1 MKLTFAS
8 NKLREVIL
16 HGAEPT
22 VVLLG
27 IAESNTEKA
36 ASSLERSHSSQKD
49 SVLSSDVSGD
59 LFRGETGLRGIVED
73 IVCVAVIYGE
83 KFDLCNLPLDIVSS
97 LFSESDLFLIFP
109 FRRFKES
116 GYLLAIIAPLYRAS
130 RAVFLYRE

>member
-36 ASSLERSHSSQKD
+36 ASSLERSHSSQED
-49 SVLSSDVSGD
+49 SVLSSDVSG
-59 LFRGETGLRGIVED
+59 
-73 IVCVAVIYGE
+73 VC
-83 KFDLCNLPLDIVSS
+83 
-97 LFSESDLFLIFP
+97 SEVRPVF
-109 FRRFKES
+109 E
-116 GYLLAIIAPLYRAS
+116 AS
-130 RAVFLYRE
+130 MRIEFAWL